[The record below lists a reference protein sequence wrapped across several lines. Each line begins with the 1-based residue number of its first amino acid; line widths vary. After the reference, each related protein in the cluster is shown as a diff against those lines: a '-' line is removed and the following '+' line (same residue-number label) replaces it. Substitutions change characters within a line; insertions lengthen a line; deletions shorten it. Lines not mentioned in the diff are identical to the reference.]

1 MPKNN
6 LIQKGTNLIS
16 NYLNPSHE
24 ALNNKTDN
32 LELIPIRQKGLSN
45 LIEFESTYFKE
56 GGEYKRVFALSD
68 FFGDLLES
76 NFFSDC
82 LGDNLKVTIDF
93 KYQISDKATA
103 KRKLQETMD
112 DLKKTSGGNFTDNIT
127 ASLSN
132 DSIDEMH
139 ESIIDAKDL
148 ISTNKLF
155 EFVFLVT
162 LNSKDLDTLEVDTQ
176 RIIKL
181 GEANGFVLS
190 PVNFKQKEAVEESFH
205 PRKIS
210 KNLKDF
216 KKRLLEYN
224 IAPLV
229 PIRNDI
235 RPIDSDSIWIGRTKE
250 SKQFLTVP
258 FLTSS
263 DENTHGII
271 IGKTRFGKSTLLKL
285 VILQAYLRGI
295 NIVAI
300 DPQGEL
306 KQMVK
311 LVEGDIKMC
320 GYSHSFKLLNG
331 KLEDDDKEVYIKNL
345 VAYFV
350 TLNGEESLR
359 SYYTASLYDLLEDSD
374 PTLEKY
380 KAIIEKAD
388 KENNLNNR
396 LNSSMVAIFKGK
408 LGQMLAGNQEIDVNN
423 PFTVFDF
430 SELQAK
436 DHNDE
441 FKAMFLT
448 LFTFAISKA
457 MHKRDTKTLFV
468 IDEAYQILDDTNSRD
483 FILKTI
489 KKIGKMNTS
498 VILSI
503 QSLTS
508 YKEVGQELYSM
519 FGYKFL
525 FRQENAEYLVNHLED
540 EEISKLRKLNQGEYL
555 FVSNNKKV
563 MAETIDPEK
572 TPSLKPYITYKSGA

>member
-1 MPKNN
+1 MPKLN
-6 LIQKGTNLIS
+6 IIKKGASIVS
-16 NYLNPSHE
+16 NYLNPTYE

-32 LELIPIRQKGLSN
+32 LELIPVRQKGLSN
-45 LIEFESTYFKE
+45 LIEFETTYFKE
-56 GGEYKRVFALSD
+56 SGEYKRVFALSD

-127 ASLSN
+127 ATLSN

-139 ESIIDAKDL
+139 ESIIDAKEL

-190 PVNFKQKEAVEESFH
+190 PVNFNQKEAVEESFH

-210 KNLKDF
+210 KNLKDY

-250 SKQFLTVP
+250 SKQFLTAP

-359 SYYTASLYDLLEDSD
+359 SYYTASLYDLLEDTD
-374 PTLEKY
+374 PTLKKY
-380 KAIIEKAD
+380 KVIIEKAD
-388 KENNLNNR
+388 RENNLNNR

-408 LGQMLAGNQEIDVNN
+408 LGQMLAGSQEIDVNN

-468 IDEAYQILDDTNSRD
+468 IDEAYQILDDSNSRD

-572 TPSLKPYITYKSGA
+572 TPSLKPFITYKSGV